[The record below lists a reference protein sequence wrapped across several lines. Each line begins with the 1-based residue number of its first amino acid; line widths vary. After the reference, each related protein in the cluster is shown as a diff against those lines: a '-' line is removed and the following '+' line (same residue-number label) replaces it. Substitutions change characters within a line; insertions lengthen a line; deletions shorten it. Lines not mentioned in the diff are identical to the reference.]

1 MTILSALLFSFG
13 FLYYSIQTR
22 SGTSSPNFGSWIV
35 WASISAANALICFL
49 VMAEWVGLVIPFIDT
64 ACVLLFLGALWRC
77 TKGTCS
83 LTSYDKK
90 LLSMTVAG
98 LFVALYD
105 PKLSTFFLQI
115 PLVLAVWPTLKG
127 ALQGE
132 ENILVWGVWTT
143 ALTINLATTSG
154 SFENWIYP
162 ITMFSIH
169 ASVFTAVGYGQ
180 LQRKLQ
186 TRSFA
191 VAIEI

>member
-1 MTILSALLFSFG
+1 MAILCALLFSFG
-13 FLYYSIQTR
+13 FLYYAIQTR

-49 VMAEWVGLVIPFIDT
+49 VMADWKGLVIPFIDT

-77 TKGTCS
+77 SKGSCS
-83 LTSYDKK
+83 LTAYDKK
-90 LLSMTVAG
+90 LLGMTLAG
-98 LFVALYD
+98 LLVALYD

-127 ALQGE
+127 ALEGE
-132 ENILVWGVWTT
+132 ENILVWGVWSA

-162 ITMFSIH
+162 ITMFLLH
-169 ASVFTAVGYGQ
+169 AGVFSAIVFGTLQ
-180 LQRKLQ
+180 SQRKLQ
-186 TRSFA
+186 TISSSS
-191 VAIEI
+191 